1 MKISNTSFPIKQNV
15 YLCIPLIVANINKPL
30 RLCVMYFRQQYPTR
44 TAIKCNSTVPGN
56 SREMKSLFASLVLVA
71 VISIAKTQTNV
82 PKTGACPPAL
92 PVQFCGRSCYVDAH
106 CAGIG
111 KCCPT
116 QCGGSICSMPVTMT
130 QPSQTGE

>member
-1 MKISNTSFPIKQNV
+1 M
-15 YLCIPLIVANINKPL
+15 
-30 RLCVMYFRQQYPTR
+30 
-44 TAIKCNSTVPGN
+44 VPGN
-56 SREMKSLFASLVLVA
+56 SREMKSLFALLVFVA
-71 VISIAKTQTNV
+71 AISFAKAQTNV
-82 PKTGACPPAL
+82 AKPGACPPAL

-130 QPSQTGE
+130 RPSQTGE